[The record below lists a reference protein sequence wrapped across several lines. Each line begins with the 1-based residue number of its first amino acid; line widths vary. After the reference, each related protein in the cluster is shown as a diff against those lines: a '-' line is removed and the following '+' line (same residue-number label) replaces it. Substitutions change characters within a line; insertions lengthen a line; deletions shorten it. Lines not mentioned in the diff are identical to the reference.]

1 MVIFKKA
8 SSSNSF
14 SKFLEHCLRFQETLE
29 QHSDIKREMFFILNN
44 NVEEVSVG
52 GIYNLLDFIFNEKRA
67 KERIEYRAIKLSEE
81 EKSRK
86 LDLIRGTVTKKNDEE
101 GKVVVK

>member
-1 MVIFKKA
+1 
-8 SSSNSF
+8 
-14 SKFLEHCLRFQETLE
+14 
-29 QHSDIKREMFFILNN
+29 MFFILNN
-44 NVEEVSVG
+44 NVEQVSVG

-86 LDLIRGTVTKKNDEE
+86 LDLIRGTVTKTNN
-101 GKVVVK
+101 